1 MPGRKRG
8 MRRTDLAGRK
18 VCDRRP
24 EMIEIG
30 ATVPTFKRV
39 DHLGRTV
46 DLAALRGK
54 RHVMLL
60 FYPLDFTPT

>member
-1 MPGRKRG
+1 
-8 MRRTDLAGRK
+8 
-18 VCDRRP
+18 
-24 EMIEIG
+24 MIEIG
-30 ATVPTFKRV
+30 ATAPTFKRV

-54 RHVMLL
+54 RHVILF

>member
-1 MPGRKRG
+1 
-8 MRRTDLAGRK
+8 
-18 VCDRRP
+18 
-24 EMIEIG
+24 MIEIG
-30 ATVPTFKRV
+30 ATAPTFSRV

-54 RHVMLL
+54 RHVMLV